1 MTGVFSQDDTAERFR
16 RRIER
21 KDRAI
26 GNQRIGDLTKLFA
39 YRYGGTREGWQF
51 PDDDSG
57 REDLDIL
64 LHHYALN
71 NPHKMLKI
79 IKLRAPWMTEAEA
92 LSLIEAVPRRWRAD
106 TLGRLLNFTGEQ
118 WLRLR
123 LRTISPVD
131 MTKKQRRKHSQQRH
145 RERMRIKRRRAGKL
159 PREEWLAKNN
169 ISRTKPWEAE
179 GICRRTW
186 ERRRAKTAAT
196 QPVSQVC
203 SNKVYIS
210 GRHTCDIGASVEAA
224 KRVGEQGP
232 RQAASAKSVVLTSEP
247 SLKVSAMPA
256 SPDLSHL
263 KKGAA

>member
-1 MTGVFSQDDTAERFR
+1 L
-16 RRIER
+16 
-21 KDRAI
+21 
-26 GNQRIGDLTKLFA
+26 NKLFA

-92 LSLIEAVPRRWRAD
+92 LSLIERIEAIPRRWRAD

-118 WLRLR
+118 WRRLR
-123 LRTISPVD
+123 LRTIHPVD
-131 MTKKQRRKHSQQRH
+131 MTKKQRRKDAQERNRQ
-145 RERMRIKRRRAGKL
+145 RMRIKRRRAGKL
-159 PREEWLAKNN
+159 LREEWLAKNN
-169 ISRTKPWEAE
+169 ISRAKPWEAE
-179 GICRRTW
+179 GISRRTW
-186 ERRRAKTAAT
+186 YRRNAQKGVA
-196 QPVSQVC
+196 QVC

-210 GRHTCDIGASVEAA
+210 GRHTCAIGARVEAA

-232 RQAASAKSVVLTSEP
+232 RQAASVKPVALTSEP
-247 SLKVSAMPA
+247 SLKANTMPG